1 MFESNSNLSP
11 TLSVAN
17 SLKAFS
23 SNPIAPSPSK
33 SWPNSS
39 SYCVIDSVHVVL
51 SQFNIPEDDKEN
63 ISQEEYVEY
72 GSSFTWP
79 IVA

>member
-17 SLKAFS
+17 SLKVFS

-72 GSSFTWP
+72 GSSFT
-79 IVA
+79 